1 MEGKL
6 LFSIGLPSPAVSF
19 PLYLRKSRLTLVQE
33 TAVSMSHTS
42 EATGNNT
49 SKKSK
54 PITTTQALFAVVERY
69 QSARFLAVDTEF
81 MREKT
86 YYPQLCLIQISDG
99 EEAVCID
106 PLAEEI
112 ELDVLW
118 DLMRNESIVKVFH
131 AAHQDLEIFLNLM
144 GDLPRPVY
152 DTQIAAMVMGH
163 GDQVGYDKLVKAILD
178 HDIDKTSR
186 FTDWSKRPLSDR
198 QISYALDDV
207 IFLAK
212 LYPIIINQLNKQG
225 RVAWLADEFDR
236 LASPDTYRTTPA
248 EAWKRVKI
256 RHMNPT
262 ATLRLMYLAEWREN
276 EAQKRNLP
284 RNRIVRD
291 ETLIDLAGS
300 NPENRNAFA
309 KIRNFPGGTD
319 GKLIDPVL
327 RVLARAATAS
337 LDDVPNRDG
346 GKKPK
351 RPPSAVMEL
360 LRVLLKHV
368 TDDHGIA
375 PRLIASAD
383 ELEALALDDNAS
395 IRALEGWRRDIFGT
409 PALKLKNGKTAI
421 AIKNKKIRLMDL

>member
-1 MEGKL
+1 M
-6 LFSIGLPSPAVSF
+6 
-19 PLYLRKSRLTLVQE
+19 SRTPKAPN
-33 TAVSMSHTS
+33 TI
-42 EATGNNT
+42 T
-49 SKKSK
+49 SKKSE
-54 PITTTQALFAVVERY
+54 PITTTKALAAVVERY
-69 QSARFLAVDTEF
+69 QSASFLAVDTEF

-99 EEAVCID
+99 KDAVCID
-106 PLAEEI
+106 PLAQGL
-112 ELDVLW
+112 ELDALW
-118 DLMRNESIVKVFH
+118 NLMRNEAIIKVFH

-144 GDLPRPVY
+144 GDLPRPIY
-152 DTQIAAMVMGH
+152 DTQIAAMVMGQ
-163 GDQVGYDKLVKAILD
+163 GDQVGYDKLVKAVLD

-198 QISYALDDV
+198 QIAYALDDV
-207 IFLAK
+207 IFLAQ
-212 LYPIIINQLNKQG
+212 LYPIITDQLDKQG

-236 LASPDTYRTTPA
+236 LASPDTYRTIP
-248 EAWKRVKI
+248 ENAWKRIKI
-256 RHMNPT
+256 RHMKPP
-262 ATLRLMYLAEWREN
+262 ALLRLMHLAAWRER
-276 EAQKRNLP
+276 EAQTRNLP

-300 NPENRNAFA
+300 NPKNRGAFS

-327 RVLARAATAS
+327 KVLAKAATAS
-337 LDDVPNRDG
+337 PDDVPVQDN
-346 GKKPK
+346 GKRAK
-351 RPPSAVMEL
+351 RPPVAIMEL

-383 ELEALALDDNAS
+383 DLEALALDDNAP
-395 IRALEGWRRDIFGT
+395 IRTLDGWRRDIFGT

-421 AIKNKKIRLMDL
+421 AIENKKIRLIDL